1 MVPYLQSPN
10 YRLPSALAR
19 RKVKRLVGWA
29 NVFIGYSYLGR
40 RLFASMDQGQKLG
53 VPIDLLAHP
62 ASVGPAT
69 WSALAENEC
78 KNFDIPLPLS
88 DENR

>member
-1 MVPYLQSPN
+1 MY
-10 YRLPSALAR
+10 
-19 RKVKRLVGWA
+19 
-29 NVFIGYSYLGR
+29 
-40 RLFASMDQGQKLG
+40 QGQKLG
-53 VPIDLLAHP
+53 VPI
-62 ASVGPAT
+62 GPPGSPESAGPVT